1 MGAAEAMG
9 HDGRMANRTTEGMR
23 RYWNERAV
31 ENAAWYVDTT
41 LSFDE
46 PDMERF
52 LSEGARIVRDALDG
66 APVAPA
72 RNEVALEIG
81 CGLGRVAKSLA
92 ERFDRVIGVDISPE
106 MLERA
111 RQLVDEP
118 RVELLLGD
126 GASLA
131 GVEDASVD
139 LVLSFTVLQHIP
151 DPKVIE
157 AYLREAGRV
166 LRPGG
171 VLVFQWNNEPGH
183 RRWVVKRW
191 WLTALQRSG
200 LRPEHRRRH
209 APQFLGSRVPLGRIE
224 RALADGGLTLAG
236 VRDPGTLLAWAWA
249 QR

>member
-1 MGAAEAMG
+1 MMVRMG
-9 HDGRMANRTTEGMR
+9 DRTTAGMR
-23 RYWNERAV
+23 RYWDERAV

-41 LSFDE
+41 LAFDD

-52 LSEGARIVRDALDG
+52 LADGARIVRDALDG
-66 APVAPA
+66 APVAPEQA
-72 RNEVALEIG
+72 EVALEIG
-81 CGLGRVAKSLA
+81 CGLGRVVKALA
-92 ERFDRVIGVDISPE
+92 DRFDRVIGIDISPE

-111 RQLVDEP
+111 RELVDEP
-118 RVELLLGD
+118 RIDLRLGD
-126 GASLA
+126 GRSLA

-151 DPKVIE
+151 DPRVIE
-157 AYLREAGRV
+157 DYLREAGRV

-183 RRWVVKRW
+183 RRWVLRRW

-200 LRPEHRRRH
+200 LRPERFRRH
-209 APQFLGSRVPLGRIE
+209 APQFLGSRVPLPRIE
-224 RALADGGLTLAG
+224 RALSAGGLRLAG

-249 QR
+249 VR